1 MTADERLAEALEIIK
16 LCADART
23 PNQFSHAKRR
33 SDEFLRYNK
42 RSPVDGLPA
51 NVIVVAQDMSELE
64 RGEFVERLATA
75 MRGLDNA

>member
-1 MTADERLAEALEIIK
+1 MTADERLAEALAIIK

-42 RSPVDGLPA
+42 RNPVDGLPA
-51 NVIVVAQDMSELE
+51 NVIVVAQDMSEQQLAD
-64 RGEFVERLATA
+64 FHIRLHDA
-75 MRGLDNA
+75 MKGT